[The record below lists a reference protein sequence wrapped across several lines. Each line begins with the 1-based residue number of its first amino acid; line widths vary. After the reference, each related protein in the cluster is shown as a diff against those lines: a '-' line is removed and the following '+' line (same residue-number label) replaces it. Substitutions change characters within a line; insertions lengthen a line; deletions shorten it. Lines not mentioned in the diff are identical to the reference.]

1 MEKEK
6 KRRRKRRAKRKGW
19 GLLLVSKHNSHFLFQ
34 IEDAQVQDTGR
45 YTCEAT
51 NVAGKTE
58 KNYNVNIWGK
68 YKGHL
73 SNKAASLRFAFTDCV
88 SFQRGVHPSCCA
100 DGHSSFRRSSS
111 RHWCKCIADG
121 RMLCAQTCRHCDFS
135 VAWLP
140 LLPSIPVALTA
151 RLVLTRLPPDTSGA
165 LSSESTFKRPCYT
178 CKLCSCPVMHQRL
191 LC

>member
-1 MEKEK
+1 MRICLKMEKEK
-6 KRRRKRRAKRKGW
+6 KKEEKGEPKGRVGGCCW
-19 GLLLVSKHNSHFLFQ
+19 FPSIALIFLFQ

-88 SFQRGVHPSCCA
+88 SF
-100 DGHSSFRRSSS
+100 
-111 RHWCKCIADG
+111 
-121 RMLCAQTCRHCDFS
+121 
-135 VAWLP
+135 
-140 LLPSIPVALTA
+140 
-151 RLVLTRLPPDTSGA
+151 
-165 LSSESTFKRPCYT
+165 
-178 CKLCSCPVMHQRL
+178 
-191 LC
+191 